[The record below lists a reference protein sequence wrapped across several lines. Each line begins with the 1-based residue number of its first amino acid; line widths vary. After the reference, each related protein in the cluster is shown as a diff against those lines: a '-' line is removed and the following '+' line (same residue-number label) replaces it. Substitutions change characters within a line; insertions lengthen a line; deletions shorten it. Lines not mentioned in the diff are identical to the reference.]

1 MRLIEP
7 YQRYVSNELS
17 HFVGRGY
24 PKQTQYQRLLK
35 ILGSGLLTYA
45 PDKPNETLGEI
56 LIHPDARISANELYY
71 PGMVCF
77 CDIPV
82 QDLTI
87 HIRKYSPF
95 GLAFSKDFVIQKGGT
110 PVYYLPRQARVRTS
124 KRLSPER
131 TSQLAEKSLSLGRA
145 SIEREEE
152 DWEVTTKAEYF
163 DKMLQ
168 TYQKVVNLIN
178 ELINKTSTVRDPE
191 ENLRHYYDLTDFR
204 LFLDFHVFS
213 YLKFFDHGLVG
224 YHPDNYYFERE
235 WRIVGSLRFDMDDI
249 IRVFIPKEYAKQ
261 FRKDCPNYYGQIT
274 FVDT

>member
-1 MRLIEP
+1 LIEP
-7 YQRYVSNELS
+7 SQRYVSKELS

-24 PKQTQYQRLLK
+24 PEQNQYQLLLR
-35 ILGSGLLTYA
+35 ILRTGWLTYS
-45 PDKPNETLGEI
+45 PDNPNEASGEI
-56 LIHPDARISANELYY
+56 LIHPHAKISENELYN

-82 QDLTI
+82 QDLTM
-87 HIRKYSPF
+87 HMRKYSPF
-95 GLAFSKDFVIQKGGT
+95 GLAFPKDFVVKRGGT
-110 PVYYLPRQARVRTS
+110 PVYYLPREARVRTP

-131 TSQLAEKSLSLGRA
+131 MAQLAKKNLSLGRA
-145 SIEREEE
+145 SIELEEQ

-168 TYQKVVNLIN
+168 TYQKVLSLFTD
-178 ELINKTSTVRDPE
+178 LINKTSAVRDPQ
-191 ENLRHYYDLTDFR
+191 ENLIHYYYLTDLR

-213 YLKFFDHGLVG
+213 YLKFFDHDLLDH
-224 YHPDNYYFERE
+224 HPENYYFERE
-235 WRIVGSLRFDMDDI
+235 WRIVGSLRFDIDDI

-261 FRKDCPNYYGQIT
+261 FRKDCPDYFGQIT